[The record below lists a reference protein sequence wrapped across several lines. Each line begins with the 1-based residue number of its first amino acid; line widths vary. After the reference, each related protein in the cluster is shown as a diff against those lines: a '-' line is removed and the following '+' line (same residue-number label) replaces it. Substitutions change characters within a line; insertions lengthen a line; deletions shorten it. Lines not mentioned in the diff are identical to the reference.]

1 MKFLSERN
9 YRMHQEYLGDLRC
22 KFSIFEK
29 TYCSLINKD
38 LQGIAASDIPKNEKA
53 AALDLRSEI
62 VVHEVYFSS
71 FDESGEVCENV
82 KKKYGSEASFLYKLY
97 EACLDQDG
105 FLVVYLNRY
114 RQPDYY
120 VGREYKNLV
129 LKNKPLLALDLFEH
143 SYFLD
148 YGFDKKRYIQSA
160 LSSLSLSKLKIM

>member
-9 YRMHQEYLGDLRC
+9 YRMHQEYLENLRC

-29 TYCSLINKD
+29 TYSSLINKD
-38 LQGIAASDIPKNEKA
+38 LKGIVNADIPRNEKA
-53 AALDLRSEI
+53 ISLDLKSEI
-62 VVHEVYFSS
+62 IVHEVYFSS

-97 EACLDQDG
+97 ESCMNNDG

-114 RQPDYY
+114 KEPDYY
-120 VGREYKNLV
+120 VGREYKKII

-143 SYFLD
+143 SYFFD
-148 YGFDKKRYIQSA
+148 YGFDKKRYVQSA
-160 LSSLSLSKLKIM
+160 LSGLSLSKLKIT